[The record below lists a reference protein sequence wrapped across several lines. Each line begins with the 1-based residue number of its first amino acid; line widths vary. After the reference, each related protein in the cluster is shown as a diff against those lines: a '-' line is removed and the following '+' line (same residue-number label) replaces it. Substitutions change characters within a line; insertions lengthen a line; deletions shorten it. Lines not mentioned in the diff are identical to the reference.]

1 MEKRA
6 SHRVPF
12 KNPMRFAVMGS
23 TTHPPDKTALDCE
36 SIDMSDRGIKIMEK
50 GRPLQQGHILVI
62 RVPITE
68 TRTTVPAMAQ
78 VQWVKTRRPGIYEA
92 GLMFII

>member
-6 SHRVPF
+6 SRRVPF
-12 KNPMRFAVMGS
+12 NAPMRFSVMGS
-23 TTHPPDKTALDCE
+23 ITRPPDKMAINCE
-36 SIDMSDRGIKIMEK
+36 SLDMSDAGMKIREK
-50 GRPLQQGHILVI
+50 GRSLQQGHVLVI

-68 TRTTVPAMAQ
+68 TQTTVPAMAQ
-78 VQWVKTRRPGIYEA
+78 VQWVKTQKTGVYEA